1 MTGCP
6 ILEGGRW
13 RSQRGLAL
21 GSEVTR
27 GLSGDSKDGNEGAET
42 QRAMAVV
49 PKSRMPL
56 APPPEEALY
65 QQRFSVSYGY
75 PVLFC
80 RGALDPSS
88 DTLAWAIARTEP
100 ERRHPTFAVID
111 QGLADAQGDLEAR
124 VTAYAEAH
132 ASVLELRAEPELLP
146 GGEASKHDPRLLD
159 WLAKRFVETKLDRHA
174 TVLVIG
180 GGAVL
185 DAAGYAAS
193 TFHRGVRTVRMPSTV
208 LAQCDGGV
216 GVKTGVNGHGA
227 KNLFGTFAPPHA
239 VVNDE
244 LLLETLPLREARA
257 GMAEAV
263 KVGLIRD
270 ATLFEFLESNAEALS
285 QAARE
290 PLREL
295 VRRAARLH
303 LAHIAGGG
311 DPFET
316 GSARPLDYGHWAAH
330 KLEMLSGHELRH
342 GEAVAIGMLLDAR
355 YAELSGLL
363 PASARARLETLLDRL
378 GLPLYHPSL
387 DASSSELPLLLE
399 GLDEFREHLGGELCV
414 TLLTDIGRSVE
425 VHAMDTGRVAD
436 AVRYLTERR
445 SR

>member
-1 MTGCP
+1 
-6 ILEGGRW
+6 
-13 RSQRGLAL
+13 
-21 GSEVTR
+21 
-27 GLSGDSKDGNEGAET
+27 
-42 QRAMAVV
+42 
-49 PKSRMPL
+49 MPL
-56 APPPEEALY
+56 ASPPEEALY

-80 RGALDPSS
+80 SGALEPSS
-88 DTLAWAIARTEP
+88 GSLAWAVARAEP
-100 ERRHPTFAVID
+100 ERRHPVFVVLD
-111 QGLADAQGDLEAR
+111 QGLADAQADLEER
-124 VTAYAEAH
+124 VVSYVQAQS
-132 ASVLELRAEPELLP
+132 SVLELRAAPELLP
-146 GGEASKHDPRLLD
+146 GGEACKHDPRLLE
-159 WLAKRFVETKLDRHA
+159 WLARRFVETKLDRHA
-174 TVLVIG
+174 TVIVIG

-193 TFHRGVRTVRMPSTV
+193 TFHRGVRTVRLPSTV

-244 LLLETLPLREARA
+244 LLLSTLPLREARA

-270 ATLFEFLESNAEALS
+270 ATLFDFLEQHADAL
-285 QAARE
+285 ARADRG

-295 VRRAARLH
+295 VRRAAALH

-355 YAELSGLL
+355 YAELKGLL
-363 PASARARLETLLDRL
+363 SAGARARIEALLERL
-378 GLPLYHPSL
+378 GLPLYHPAL
-387 DASSSELPLLLE
+387 DASSSELGLLLE
-399 GLDEFREHLGGELCV
+399 GLDEFREHLGGELSI
-414 TLLTDIGRSVE
+414 TLLTDVGRSVE
-425 VHAMDTGRVAD
+425 VHEMDAALVAE
-436 AVRYLTERR
+436 AARYLTERR
-445 SR
+445 PR

>member
-1 MTGCP
+1 
-6 ILEGGRW
+6 
-13 RSQRGLAL
+13 
-21 GSEVTR
+21 
-27 GLSGDSKDGNEGAET
+27 
-42 QRAMAVV
+42 
-49 PKSRMPL
+49 
-56 APPPEEALY
+56 
-65 QQRFSVSYGY
+65 
-75 PVLFC
+75 
-80 RGALDPSS
+80 
-88 DTLAWAIARTEP
+88 
-100 ERRHPTFAVID
+100 
-111 QGLADAQGDLEAR
+111 
-124 VTAYAEAH
+124 
-132 ASVLELRAEPELLP
+132 
-146 GGEASKHDPRLLD
+146 
-159 WLAKRFVETKLDRHA
+159 
-174 TVLVIG
+174 
-180 GGAVL
+180 
-185 DAAGYAAS
+185 
-193 TFHRGVRTVRMPSTV
+193 
-208 LAQCDGGV
+208 
-216 GVKTGVNGHGA
+216 
-227 KNLFGTFAPPHA
+227 
-239 VVNDE
+239 
-244 LLLETLPLREARA
+244 LLETLPLREARA

-285 QAARE
+285 QATRE

-363 PASARARLETLLDRL
+363 PTSARARLETLLDRL
-378 GLPLYHPSL
+378 GLPLYHPAL

-425 VHAMDTGRVAD
+425 VHSMDTGRVAD

-445 SR
+445 GR